1 MTNPII
7 HVLVLL
13 IAVLTPG
20 GLLVYFTWRAT
31 KKVTSPKVKRKEDD
45 LRAKLE
51 RMKRRADKKRAQKN
65 SQENFRDFRN

>member
-1 MTNPII
+1 
-7 HVLVLL
+7 VL
-13 IAVLTPG
+13 IAAVLIPG

-31 KKVTSPKVKRKEDD
+31 KKVTSPKAKPKEDD

-65 SQENFRDFRN
+65 S

>member
-7 HVLVLL
+7 HTLVL
-13 IAVLTPG
+13 IAAVLIPG

-31 KKVTSPKVKRKEDD
+31 KKVTSPKAKPKEDD

-65 SQENFRDFRN
+65 SQENFRNYL